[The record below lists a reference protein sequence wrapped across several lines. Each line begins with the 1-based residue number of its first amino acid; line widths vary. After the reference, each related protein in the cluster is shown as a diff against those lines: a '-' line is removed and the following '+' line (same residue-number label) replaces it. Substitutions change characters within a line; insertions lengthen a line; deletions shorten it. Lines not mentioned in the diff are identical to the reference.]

1 MEKNKISRIELA
13 REIRKL
19 FVKNRNIQEYSKIDD
34 NFLVDYYFNR
44 YDERNN
50 KSGMKIDENNF
61 NLKIFEEDFKNHL
74 LSEKKLLEEEGVDT
88 SEITKI
94 VSAFSHSYSENS
106 ILEELPFEKDLRIF
120 QNIKTLYL
128 LYTDQT
134 ESKFL
139 EYKESSKY
147 RNKIEIE
154 GILIENSIEML
165 YKEIVK
171 LIQDGKISKNNTVL
185 DTTLGFKEIGIVF
198 YRISVE
204 KQIKSINWRETMLP
218 NYKPVDNNKNEFIKG
233 KGQGPRMSLVTKLNL
248 MKEPLEES
256 NRIYRKIN
264 ENILKV
270 NCKAVSDLYEV
281 VGIDDLRFFYEEIG
295 KLFNFFKMLEYN
307 EDIENFYSDLNEA
320 LKKIF
325 KYKFLSE
332 NISRLREYVKYLA
345 RVIYRVESDCINMK
359 WLKFSNNIFG
369 ITENEI
375 KKEKDE
381 KIERNVE
388 DKELDDDEIKRIK
401 EKKAEWENIDFY
413 SDEDD
418 EGKDALEL
426 EKSIDMVDYFFYFLL
441 KQAIFE
447 KISNYHLKNILE
459 EYYKKEEIIQEIIE
473 IKDSLEIS
481 EDEKIKLI
489 KNILFEELTEEYELE
504 EFEIPDL
511 ADKNV
516 GLLKYKGGILDI
528 PFENE
533 GKLEMLKIN
542 FKEES
547 FIRRKDKRN
556 EFYIS
561 KIEDKIKL
569 NKKIEI
575 EMRLEEILDKN
586 NRGEIILPFKI
597 SEKSDIV
604 EIQNEKIVMK
614 SDRKT
619 KLKNIFFNNSDSIIN
634 APIVELFKNIEKNK
648 FEISKEDLEI
658 KFGIK
663 DQKVTKVKDII
674 FGINQII
681 RRKIEEKFPET
692 EEIED
697 FIIYENGLKINL
709 KYR

>member
-74 LSEKKLLEEEGVDT
+74 SNEKKLLEEEGVDT

-120 QNIKTLYL
+120 PNIKTLYL

-139 EYKESSKY
+139 EYKEASKY
-147 RNKIEIE
+147 RDKIKIE

-218 NYKPVDNNKNEFIKG
+218 NYKPVDDNKNEFVKG

-307 EDIENFYSDLNEA
+307 EDIENFYSDLNEV

-345 RVIYRVESDCINMK
+345 RVIYRVESDYIDIK

-375 KKEKDE
+375 KREKDE
-381 KIERNVE
+381 KIEIGAVG
-388 DKELDDDEIKRIK
+388 KKLDDDEIKKIRESDK
-401 EKKAEWENIDFY
+401 SLKNIDFN
-413 SDEDD
+413 SNKNDEDEND
-418 EGKDALEL
+418 QGL
-426 EKSIDMVDYFFYFLL
+426 EKNIDMVDYFLYLLL

-447 KISNYHLKNILE
+447 KISNYHLKSILE
-459 EYYKKEEIIQEIIE
+459 EYYEEEMIQEIIGVR
-473 IKDSLEIS
+473 DSVDIS

-489 KNILFEELTEEYELE
+489 KNVLFEEFTEEYELE
-504 EFEIPDL
+504 ELEIPDL

-528 PFENE
+528 PFEDE
-533 GKLEMLKIN
+533 GKLEILKIN
-542 FKEES
+542 FKEEY
-547 FIRRKDKRN
+547 FIRKRDKRQ
-556 EFYIS
+556 EFDIS
-561 KIEDKIKL
+561 KVENRIKL

-575 EMRLEEILDKN
+575 KMKLEEILDKN
-586 NRGEIILPFKI
+586 NKDEINFPFKI

-604 EIQNEKIVMK
+604 EIQNGKIVTK

-619 KLKNIFFNNSDSIIN
+619 KVKNIFFNNSDSIIN
-634 APIVELFKNIEKNK
+634 VPIVELFKNIEKNK
-648 FEISKEDLEI
+648 FEISKKDLEY

-663 DQKVTKVKDII
+663 DQKVTKLKDII

-681 RRKIEEKFPET
+681 RRKIEEKYPKKDDV
-692 EEIED
+692 ED

>member
-74 LSEKKLLEEEGVDT
+74 SNEKKLLEEEGVDT

-120 QNIKTLYL
+120 PNIKTLYL

-139 EYKESSKY
+139 EYKEASKY
-147 RNKIEIE
+147 RDKIKIE

-218 NYKPVDNNKNEFIKG
+218 NYKSVDDNKNKFIKG

-295 KLFNFFKMLEYN
+295 KLFNFFKMLEYS

-345 RVIYRVESDCINMK
+345 RVIYRVESDCIDIK

-375 KKEKDE
+375 KREKDE
-381 KIERNVE
+381 KIEIGVVG
-388 DKELDDDEIKRIK
+388 KKLDDDEIKKIRESDK
-401 EKKAEWENIDFY
+401 SLKNIDFN
-413 SDEDD
+413 SNKNDEDEND
-418 EGKDALEL
+418 QGL
-426 EKSIDMVDYFFYFLL
+426 EKNIDMVDYFLYLLL

-459 EYYKKEEIIQEIIE
+459 EYYEEEMIQEIIE
-473 IKDSLEIS
+473 IKDLVDIS

-489 KNILFEELTEEYELE
+489 KNVLFEEFTEEYELE
-504 EFEIPDL
+504 ELEIPDL

-528 PFENE
+528 PFEDE
-533 GKLEMLKIN
+533 GKLEILKIN
-542 FKEES
+542 FKEEY
-547 FIRRKDKRN
+547 FIRKRDKRQ
-556 EFYIS
+556 EFDIS
-561 KIEDKIKL
+561 KVENRIKL

-575 EMRLEEILDKN
+575 KMKLEEILDKN
-586 NRGEIILPFKI
+586 NKDEINFPFKI

-604 EIQNEKIVMK
+604 EIQNGKIVTK

-619 KLKNIFFNNSDSIIN
+619 KVKNIFFNNSDSIIN
-634 APIVELFKNIEKNK
+634 VPIVELFKNIEKNK
-648 FEISKEDLEI
+648 FEISKKDLEY

-663 DQKVTKVKDII
+663 DQKVTKLKDII

-681 RRKIEEKFPET
+681 RRKIEEKYPKKDDV
-692 EEIED
+692 ED

>member
-74 LSEKKLLEEEGVDT
+74 SNEKKLLEEEGVDT

-120 QNIKTLYL
+120 PNIKTLYL

-139 EYKESSKY
+139 EYKEASKY
-147 RNKIEIE
+147 RDKIKIE

-218 NYKPVDNNKNEFIKG
+218 NYKPVDDNKNEFIKG

-281 VGIDDLRFFYEEIG
+281 VGIDDLRFFYKEIG

-332 NISRLREYVKYLA
+332 NISRLREYVKYLL
-345 RVIYRVESDCINMK
+345 RIIYRVESDCIDIK

-375 KKEKDE
+375 KREKDE
-381 KIERNVE
+381 KIEIGVVG
-388 DKELDDDEIKRIK
+388 KKLDDDEIKKIRESDESLK
-401 EKKAEWENIDFY
+401 NIDFN
-413 SDEDD
+413 SDRDDEDEND
-418 EGKDALEL
+418 QGL
-426 EKSIDMVDYFFYFLL
+426 EKNIDMVDYFLYLLL

-447 KISNYHLKNILE
+447 KISNYHLKSILE
-459 EYYKKEEIIQEIIE
+459 EYYEEEKIQEIIE
-473 IKDSLEIS
+473 IKDSVDIS

-489 KNILFEELTEEYELE
+489 KNVLFEEFTEEYELE
-504 EFEIPDL
+504 ELEIPDL

-528 PFENE
+528 PFEDE
-533 GKLEMLKIN
+533 GKLEILKIN
-542 FKEES
+542 FKEEY
-547 FIRRKDKRN
+547 FIRKRDKRQ
-556 EFYIS
+556 EFDIS
-561 KIEDKIKL
+561 KVENRIKL

-575 EMRLEEILDKN
+575 KMKLEEILDKN
-586 NRGEIILPFKI
+586 NKDEINFPFKI

-604 EIQNEKIVMK
+604 EIQNGKIVTK

-619 KLKNIFFNNSDSIIN
+619 KVKNIFFNNSDSIIN
-634 APIVELFKNIEKNK
+634 VPIVELFKNIEKNK
-648 FEISKEDLEI
+648 FEISKKDLEY

-663 DQKVTKVKDII
+663 DQKVTKLKDII

-681 RRKIEEKFPET
+681 RRKIEEKYPKKDDV
-692 EEIED
+692 ED

>member
-74 LSEKKLLEEEGVDT
+74 SNEKKLLEENGVDT

-120 QNIKTLYL
+120 PNIKTLYL

-139 EYKESSKY
+139 EYKKSSKY
-147 RNKIEIE
+147 RDKIEIE

-165 YKEIVK
+165 YKKIVK

-218 NYKPVDNNKNEFIKG
+218 NYKPVDDNKNEFIKG

-295 KLFNFFKMLEYN
+295 KLFNFFKMLEYS

-345 RVIYRVESDCINMK
+345 RIIYRVESDYIDIK

-375 KKEKDE
+375 RREKDE
-381 KIERNVE
+381 KIEIGAVG
-388 DKELDDDEIKRIK
+388 KKLDDDEIKKIRESDESLK
-401 EKKAEWENIDFY
+401 NIDFN
-413 SDEDD
+413 SDRDDEDEND
-418 EGKDALEL
+418 QGL
-426 EKSIDMVDYFFYFLL
+426 EKNIDMVDYFLYFLL

-447 KISNYHLKNILE
+447 KISNYHLKNTLE
-459 EYYKKEEIIQEIIE
+459 EYYEEEMIQEIIE
-473 IKDSLEIS
+473 IKDSVDIS

-489 KNILFEELTEEYELE
+489 KNVLFEEFTEEYELE

-528 PFENE
+528 PFEDE
-533 GKLEMLKIN
+533 GKLEILKIN
-542 FKEES
+542 FKEEY
-547 FIRRKDKRN
+547 FIRKRDKRQ
-556 EFYIS
+556 EFDIS
-561 KIEDKIKL
+561 KVENRIKL

-575 EMRLEEILDKN
+575 KMKLEEILDKN
-586 NRGEIILPFKI
+586 NKDEINFPFKI

-604 EIQNEKIVMK
+604 EIQNGKIVTK

-619 KLKNIFFNNSDSIIN
+619 KVKNIFFNNSDSIIN
-634 APIVELFKNIEKNK
+634 VPIVELFKNIEKNK
-648 FEISKEDLEI
+648 FEISKKDLEY

-663 DQKVTKVKDII
+663 DQKVTKLKDII
-674 FGINQII
+674 SGINQII
-681 RRKIEEKFPET
+681 RRKIEKKYPKKDD
-692 EEIED
+692 IED

>member
-74 LSEKKLLEEEGVDT
+74 SNEKRLLEEDGVDT

-120 QNIKTLYL
+120 PNMKTLYL

-139 EYKESSKY
+139 EYKEASKY
-147 RNKIEIE
+147 KDKIKIE

-218 NYKPVDNNKNEFIKG
+218 NYKPVDDNKNEFIKG

-295 KLFNFFKMLEYN
+295 KLFNFFKMLEYS

-345 RVIYRVESDCINMK
+345 RVIYRVESDCIDIK

-375 KKEKDE
+375 RREKDE
-381 KIERNVE
+381 KIEIGAVG
-388 DKELDDDEIKRIK
+388 KKLDDDEIKKIRESDK
-401 EKKAEWENIDFY
+401 SLKNIDFN
-413 SDEDD
+413 SNKNDEDEND
-418 EGKDALEL
+418 QGL
-426 EKSIDMVDYFFYFLL
+426 EKNIDMVDYFLYLLL

-459 EYYKKEEIIQEIIE
+459 EYYEEEMIQEIIE
-473 IKDSLEIS
+473 IKDSIDIS

-489 KNILFEELTEEYELE
+489 KNVLFEEFTEEYELE
-504 EFEIPDL
+504 ELEIPDL

-528 PFENE
+528 PFEDE
-533 GKLEMLKIN
+533 GKLEILKIN
-542 FKEES
+542 FKEEY
-547 FIRRKDKRN
+547 FIRKRDKRQ
-556 EFYIS
+556 EFDIS
-561 KIEDKIKL
+561 KVENRIKL

-575 EMRLEEILDKN
+575 KMKLEEILDKN
-586 NRGEIILPFKI
+586 NKDEIKFPFKI

-604 EIQNEKIVMK
+604 EIQNGNIVTK

-619 KLKNIFFNNSDSIIN
+619 KVKNIFFNNSDSIIN
-634 APIVELFKNIEKNK
+634 VPMVELFKNIEKNK
-648 FEISKEDLEI
+648 FEISKKDLEY

-663 DQKVTKVKDII
+663 DQKVTKLKDVI

-681 RRKIEEKFPET
+681 RRKIEEKYPKKDD
-692 EEIED
+692 IED

>member
-74 LSEKKLLEEEGVDT
+74 SNEKKLLEEDGVDT

-381 KIERNVE
+381 KIEIGAVG
-388 DKELDDDEIKRIK
+388 KKLDDDEIKKIRESDK
-401 EKKAEWENIDFY
+401 SLKNIDFN
-413 SDEDD
+413 SNKNDEDEND
-418 EGKDALEL
+418 QGL
-426 EKSIDMVDYFFYFLL
+426 EKNLDMVDYFLYLLL

-459 EYYKKEEIIQEIIE
+459 EYYEEEKIQEIIE
-473 IKDSLEIS
+473 IKDSVDIS

-489 KNILFEELTEEYELE
+489 KNVLFEEFTEEYELE
-504 EFEIPDL
+504 ELEIPDL

-528 PFENE
+528 PFEDE
-533 GKLEMLKIN
+533 GKLEILKIN
-542 FKEES
+542 FKEEY
-547 FIRRKDKRN
+547 FIRKRDKRQ
-556 EFYIS
+556 EFDIS
-561 KIEDKIKL
+561 KVENRIKL

-575 EMRLEEILDKN
+575 KMKLEEILDKN
-586 NRGEIILPFKI
+586 NKDEIKFPFKI

-604 EIQNEKIVMK
+604 EIQNGNIVTK

-619 KLKNIFFNNSDSIIN
+619 KVKNIFFNNSDSIIN
-634 APIVELFKNIEKNK
+634 VPIVELFKNIEKNK
-648 FEISKEDLEI
+648 FEISKKDLEY

-663 DQKVTKVKDII
+663 DQKVTKLKDII

-681 RRKIEEKFPET
+681 RRKIEEKYPKKDD
-692 EEIED
+692 IED

>member
-120 QNIKTLYL
+120 PNIKTLYL

-147 RNKIEIE
+147 RDKIEIE

-218 NYKPVDNNKNEFIKG
+218 NYKPVDDNKNEFVKG

-345 RVIYRVESDCINMK
+345 RVIYRVESDCIDIK

-375 KKEKDE
+375 KREKDE
-381 KIERNVE
+381 KIEIGVVG
-388 DKELDDDEIKRIK
+388 KKLDDDEIKKIRESDK
-401 EKKAEWENIDFY
+401 SLKNIDFN
-413 SDEDD
+413 SNKNDEDEND
-418 EGKDALEL
+418 QGL
-426 EKSIDMVDYFFYFLL
+426 EKNIDMVDYFLYLLL

-447 KISNYHLKNILE
+447 KISNYHLKSILE
-459 EYYKKEEIIQEIIE
+459 EYYKEEMIQEIIE
-473 IKDSLEIS
+473 IKDLVDIS
-481 EDEKIKLI
+481 EDEKIKLV
-489 KNILFEELTEEYELE
+489 KNVLFEEFTEEYELE
-504 EFEIPDL
+504 ELEIPDL

-528 PFENE
+528 PFEDE
-533 GKLEMLKIN
+533 GKLEILKIN
-542 FKEES
+542 FKEEY
-547 FIRRKDKRN
+547 FIRKRDKRQ
-556 EFYIS
+556 EFDIS
-561 KIEDKIKL
+561 KVENRIKL

-575 EMRLEEILDKN
+575 KMKLEEILDKN
-586 NRGEIILPFKI
+586 NKDEIKFPFKI

-604 EIQNEKIVMK
+604 EIQNGNIVTK

-619 KLKNIFFNNSDSIIN
+619 KVKNIFFNNSDSIIN
-634 APIVELFKNIEKNK
+634 VPMVELFKNIEKNK
-648 FEISKEDLEI
+648 FEISKKDLEY

-663 DQKVTKVKDII
+663 DQKVTKLKDVI

-681 RRKIEEKFPET
+681 RRKIEEKYPKKDD
-692 EEIED
+692 IED

>member
-74 LSEKKLLEEEGVDT
+74 SNEKKLLEEEGVDT

-120 QNIKTLYL
+120 PNIKTLYL

-139 EYKESSKY
+139 EYKEASKY
-147 RNKIEIE
+147 RDKIKIE

-345 RVIYRVESDCINMK
+345 RVIYRVESDCIDIK

-375 KKEKDE
+375 KREKDE
-381 KIERNVE
+381 KIEIGVVG
-388 DKELDDDEIKRIK
+388 KKLDDDEIKKIRESDESLK
-401 EKKAEWENIDFY
+401 NIDFN
-413 SDEDD
+413 SDRDDEDEND
-418 EGKDALEL
+418 QGL
-426 EKSIDMVDYFFYFLL
+426 EKNIDMVDYFLYLLL

-447 KISNYHLKNILE
+447 KISNYHLKSILE
-459 EYYKKEEIIQEIIE
+459 EYYEEEMIQEIIGVR
-473 IKDSLEIS
+473 DSVDIS

-489 KNILFEELTEEYELE
+489 KNVLFEEFTEEYELE
-504 EFEIPDL
+504 ELEIPDL

-528 PFENE
+528 PFEDE
-533 GKLEMLKIN
+533 GKLEILKIN
-542 FKEES
+542 FKEEY
-547 FIRRKDKRN
+547 FIRKRDKRQ
-556 EFYIS
+556 EFDIS
-561 KIEDKIKL
+561 KVENRIKL

-575 EMRLEEILDKN
+575 KMKLEEILDKN
-586 NRGEIILPFKI
+586 NKDEINFPFKI

-604 EIQNEKIVMK
+604 EIQNGKIVTK

-619 KLKNIFFNNSDSIIN
+619 KVKNIFFNNSDSIIN
-634 APIVELFKNIEKNK
+634 VPIVELFKNIEKNK
-648 FEISKEDLEI
+648 FEISKKDLEY

-663 DQKVTKVKDII
+663 DQKVTKLKDII

-681 RRKIEEKFPET
+681 RRKIEEKYPKKDDV
-692 EEIED
+692 ED

>member
-74 LSEKKLLEEEGVDT
+74 SNEKKLLEEEGVDT

-120 QNIKTLYL
+120 PNIKTLYL

-147 RNKIEIE
+147 RDKIEIE

-218 NYKPVDNNKNEFIKG
+218 NYKPVDDNKNEFIKG

-295 KLFNFFKMLEYN
+295 KLFNFFKMLEYS
-307 EDIENFYSDLNEA
+307 EDIENFYSDLNET

-345 RVIYRVESDCINMK
+345 RVIYRVESDYIDIK

-375 KKEKDE
+375 KREKDE
-381 KIERNVE
+381 KIEIGAVG
-388 DKELDDDEIKRIK
+388 KKLDDDEIKKIRESDK
-401 EKKAEWENIDFY
+401 SLKNIDFN
-413 SDEDD
+413 SNKNDEDEND
-418 EGKDALEL
+418 QGL
-426 EKSIDMVDYFFYFLL
+426 EKNIDMVDYFLYLLL

-459 EYYKKEEIIQEIIE
+459 EYYEEEMIQEIIE
-473 IKDSLEIS
+473 IKDLVDIS

-489 KNILFEELTEEYELE
+489 KNVLFEEFTEEYELE
-504 EFEIPDL
+504 ELEIPDL

-516 GLLKYKGGILDI
+516 GLLKYKGGTLDI
-528 PFENE
+528 PFEDE
-533 GKLEMLKIN
+533 GKLEILKIN
-542 FKEES
+542 FKEEY
-547 FIRRKDKRN
+547 FIRKRDKRQ
-556 EFYIS
+556 EFDIS
-561 KIEDKIKL
+561 KVENRIKL

-575 EMRLEEILDKN
+575 KMKLEEILDKN
-586 NRGEIILPFKI
+586 NKDEINFPFKI

-604 EIQNEKIVMK
+604 EIQNGKIVMK

-619 KLKNIFFNNSDSIIN
+619 KVKNIFFNNSDSIIN
-634 APIVELFKNIEKNK
+634 VPIVELFKNIEKNK
-648 FEISKEDLEI
+648 FEISKKDLEY

-663 DQKVTKVKDII
+663 DQKVTKLKDII

-681 RRKIEEKFPET
+681 RRKIEEKYPKKDDV
-692 EEIED
+692 ED

>member
-50 KSGMKIDENNF
+50 KLGMKIDENNF

-74 LSEKKLLEEEGVDT
+74 SNEKKLLEEEGVDT

-120 QNIKTLYL
+120 PNIKTLYL

-147 RNKIEIE
+147 RDKIEIE

-218 NYKPVDNNKNEFIKG
+218 NYKPVDDNKNEFIKG

-345 RVIYRVESDCINMK
+345 RVIYRVESDCIDIK

-375 KKEKDE
+375 KREKDE
-381 KIERNVE
+381 KIEIGVVG
-388 DKELDDDEIKRIK
+388 KKLDDDEIKKIRESDESLK
-401 EKKAEWENIDFY
+401 NIDFN
-413 SDEDD
+413 SDRDDEDEND
-418 EGKDALEL
+418 QGL
-426 EKSIDMVDYFFYFLL
+426 EKNIDMVDYFLYLLL

-447 KISNYHLKNILE
+447 KISNYHLKSILE
-459 EYYKKEEIIQEIIE
+459 EYYEEEMIQEIIGVR
-473 IKDSLEIS
+473 DSVDIS

-489 KNILFEELTEEYELE
+489 KNVLFEEFTEEYELE
-504 EFEIPDL
+504 ELEIPDL

-528 PFENE
+528 PFEDE
-533 GKLEMLKIN
+533 GKLEILKIN
-542 FKEES
+542 FKEEY
-547 FIRRKDKRN
+547 FIRKRDKRQ
-556 EFYIS
+556 EFDIS
-561 KIEDKIKL
+561 KVENRIKL

-575 EMRLEEILDKN
+575 KMKLEEILDKN
-586 NRGEIILPFKI
+586 NKDEINFPFKI

-604 EIQNEKIVMK
+604 EIQNGKIVTK

-619 KLKNIFFNNSDSIIN
+619 KVKNIFFNNSDSIIN
-634 APIVELFKNIEKNK
+634 VPIVELFKNIEKNK
-648 FEISKEDLEI
+648 FEISKKDLEY

-663 DQKVTKVKDII
+663 DQKVTKLKDII

-681 RRKIEEKFPET
+681 RRKIEEKYPKKDD
-692 EEIED
+692 IED

>member
-74 LSEKKLLEEEGVDT
+74 SNEKKLLEENGVDT

-120 QNIKTLYL
+120 PNIKTLYL

-147 RNKIEIE
+147 RDKIEIE

-218 NYKPVDNNKNEFIKG
+218 NYKPVDDNKNEFIKG

-295 KLFNFFKMLEYN
+295 KLFNFFKMLEYS

-345 RVIYRVESDCINMK
+345 RIIYRVESDYIDIK

-375 KKEKDE
+375 RREKDE
-381 KIERNVE
+381 KIEIGAVG
-388 DKELDDDEIKRIK
+388 KKLDDDEIKKIRESDK
-401 EKKAEWENIDFY
+401 SLKNIDFN
-413 SDEDD
+413 SNKNDEDEND
-418 EGKDALEL
+418 QGL
-426 EKSIDMVDYFFYFLL
+426 EKNIDMVDYFLYFLL

-447 KISNYHLKNILE
+447 KISNYHLKNTLE
-459 EYYKKEEIIQEIIE
+459 EYYEEEMIQEIIE
-473 IKDSLEIS
+473 IKDSVDIS

-489 KNILFEELTEEYELE
+489 KNVLFEEFTEEYELE

-528 PFENE
+528 PFEDE
-533 GKLEMLKIN
+533 GKLEILKIN
-542 FKEES
+542 FKEEY
-547 FIRRKDKRN
+547 FIRKRDKRQ
-556 EFYIS
+556 EFDIS
-561 KIEDKIKL
+561 KVENRIKL

-575 EMRLEEILDKN
+575 KMKLEEIFDKN
-586 NRGEIILPFKI
+586 NKDEVKFPFKI

-604 EIQNEKIVMK
+604 EIQNGKIVTK

-619 KLKNIFFNNSDSIIN
+619 KVKNIFFNNSDSIIN
-634 APIVELFKNIEKNK
+634 VPIVELFKNIEKNK
-648 FEISKEDLEI
+648 FEISKKDLEY

-663 DQKVTKVKDII
+663 DQKVTKLKDII
-674 FGINQII
+674 SGINQII
-681 RRKIEEKFPET
+681 RRKIEKKYPKKDD
-692 EEIED
+692 IED

>member
-13 REIRKL
+13 QEIRKL

-74 LSEKKLLEEEGVDT
+74 SNEKKLLEEDGVDT

-120 QNIKTLYL
+120 PNIKTLYL

-139 EYKESSKY
+139 EYKEASKY
-147 RNKIEIE
+147 RDKIKIE

-218 NYKPVDNNKNEFIKG
+218 NYKPVDDNKNEFIKG

-307 EDIENFYSDLNEA
+307 EDIENFYSDLNEV

-345 RVIYRVESDCINMK
+345 RVIYRVESDYIDIK

-375 KKEKDE
+375 KREKDE
-381 KIERNVE
+381 KIEIGVVG
-388 DKELDDDEIKRIK
+388 KKLDDDEIKKIRESDESLK
-401 EKKAEWENIDFY
+401 NIDFN
-413 SDEDD
+413 SDRDDEDEND
-418 EGKDALEL
+418 QGL
-426 EKSIDMVDYFFYFLL
+426 EKNIDMVDYFLYLLL

-447 KISNYHLKNILE
+447 KISNYHLKSILE
-459 EYYKKEEIIQEIIE
+459 EYYEEEMIQEIIGVR
-473 IKDSLEIS
+473 DSVDIS

-489 KNILFEELTEEYELE
+489 KNILFEEFTEEYELE
-504 EFEIPDL
+504 ELEIPDL

-528 PFENE
+528 PFEDE
-533 GKLEMLKIN
+533 GKLEILKIN
-542 FKEES
+542 FKEEY
-547 FIRRKDKRN
+547 FIRKRDKRQ
-556 EFYIS
+556 EFDIS
-561 KIEDKIKL
+561 KVENRIKL

-575 EMRLEEILDKN
+575 KMKLEEILDKN
-586 NRGEIILPFKI
+586 NKDEINFPFKI

-604 EIQNEKIVMK
+604 EIQNGKIVTK

-619 KLKNIFFNNSDSIIN
+619 KVKNIFFNNSDSIIN
-634 APIVELFKNIEKNK
+634 VPIVELFKNIEKNK
-648 FEISKEDLEI
+648 FEISKKDLEY

-663 DQKVTKVKDII
+663 DQKVTKLKDII

-681 RRKIEEKFPET
+681 RRKIEEKYPKKDDV
-692 EEIED
+692 ED

>member
-74 LSEKKLLEEEGVDT
+74 SNEKKLLEEDGVDT

-120 QNIKTLYL
+120 PNIKTLYL

-147 RNKIEIE
+147 RDKIEIE

-218 NYKPVDNNKNEFIKG
+218 NYKPVDDNKNEFIKE

-295 KLFNFFKMLEYN
+295 KLFNFFKMLEYS

-332 NISRLREYVKYLA
+332 NISRLREYIKYLL
-345 RVIYRVESDCINMK
+345 RIVYRVKNDNIN
-359 WLKFSNNIFG
+359 WIKFSKNIFG

-375 KKEKDE
+375 INDEEEKA
-381 KIERNVE
+381 KRVIERKRKETSDLDLNYE
-388 DKELDDDEIKRIK
+388 DYEIEDEEI
-401 EKKAEWENIDFY
+401 
-413 SDEDD
+413 
-418 EGKDALEL
+418 
-426 EKSIDMVDYFFYFLL
+426 SIDGLDYFFYLLL
-441 KQAIFE
+441 KQAVFE
-447 KISNYHLKNILE
+447 KVSSYYLENVKNILKDYYE
-459 EYYKKEEIIQEIIE
+459 EEQVQKIISIINS
-473 IKDSLEIS
+473 KDKSVNV
-481 EDEKIKLI
+481 KNKLI
-489 KNILFEELTEEYELE
+489 KNILFDEFSVEYELK

-511 ADKNV
+511 ADMNI
-516 GLLKYKGGILDI
+516 GLIRYKGGILDI

-533 GKLEMLKIN
+533 GKEDLVKIN
-542 FKEES
+542 FKEEY
-547 FIRRKDKRN
+547 FIRKRAKQEEFDISN
-556 EFYIS
+556 E
-561 KIEDKIKL
+561 KNRIKL
-569 NKKIEI
+569 NKKIKVDFTLETICDKYDNNEI
-575 EMRLEEILDKN
+575 K
-586 NRGEIILPFKI
+586 LPFRI
-597 SEKSDIV
+597 SEKSDII
-604 EIQNEKIVMK
+604 EIQNKIKKVVTRT
-614 SDRKT
+614 DRKT
-619 KLKNIFFNNSDSIIN
+619 QTEKIFFNNSYGKVN
-634 APIVELFKNIEKNK
+634 TPIVELFNNIEKNK
-648 FEISKEDLEI
+648 FEISKKDMQEKFNIKNQSITKLKEI
-658 KFGIK
+658 I
-663 DQKVTKVKDII
+663 T
-674 FGINQII
+674 GINQVI
-681 RRKIEEKFPET
+681 RKKIEEKFPEVG
-692 EEIED
+692 EVED

>member
-34 NFLVDYYFNR
+34 NFLVEYYFNR

-74 LSEKKLLEEEGVDT
+74 SNEKKLLEEDGVDT

-120 QNIKTLYL
+120 PNIKTLYL

-147 RNKIEIE
+147 RDKIEIE

-218 NYKPVDNNKNEFIKG
+218 NYKSVDDNKNKFIKG

-295 KLFNFFKMLEYN
+295 KLFNFFKMLEYS

-345 RVIYRVESDCINMK
+345 RVIYRVESDCIDIK

-375 KKEKDE
+375 RTEKDE
-381 KIERNVE
+381 KIEIGAVG
-388 DKELDDDEIKRIK
+388 KKLDDDEIKKIRESDK
-401 EKKAEWENIDFY
+401 SLKNIDFN
-413 SDEDD
+413 SNKNDEDEND
-418 EGKDALEL
+418 QGL
-426 EKSIDMVDYFFYFLL
+426 EKNIDMVDYFLYLLL

-459 EYYKKEEIIQEIIE
+459 EYYEEEMIQEIIE
-473 IKDSLEIS
+473 IKDLVDIS

-489 KNILFEELTEEYELE
+489 KNVLFEEFTEEYELE
-504 EFEIPDL
+504 ELEIPDL

-528 PFENE
+528 PFEDE
-533 GKLEMLKIN
+533 GKLEILKIN
-542 FKEES
+542 FKEEY
-547 FIRRKDKRN
+547 FIRKRDKRQ
-556 EFYIS
+556 EFDIS
-561 KIEDKIKL
+561 KVENRIKL

-575 EMRLEEILDKN
+575 KMKLEEILDKN
-586 NRGEIILPFKI
+586 NKDEIKFPFKI

-604 EIQNEKIVMK
+604 EIQNGNIVTK

-619 KLKNIFFNNSDSIIN
+619 KVKNIFFNNSDSIIN
-634 APIVELFKNIEKNK
+634 VPMVELFKNIEKNK
-648 FEISKEDLEI
+648 FEISKKDLEY

-663 DQKVTKVKDII
+663 DQKVTKLKDVI

-681 RRKIEEKFPET
+681 RRKIEEKFPEI
-692 EEIED
+692 EDIED

>member
-74 LSEKKLLEEEGVDT
+74 SNEKKLLEEDGVDT

-120 QNIKTLYL
+120 PNIKTLYL

-134 ESKFL
+134 EGKFL
-139 EYKESSKY
+139 EYKEASKY
-147 RNKIEIE
+147 RDKIKIE

-295 KLFNFFKMLEYN
+295 KLFNFFKMLEYS

-345 RVIYRVESDCINMK
+345 RVIYRVESDCIDIK

-375 KKEKDE
+375 RREKDE
-381 KIERNVE
+381 KIEIGAVGKR
-388 DKELDDDEIKRIK
+388 LDDDEIKKIRESDK
-401 EKKAEWENIDFY
+401 SLKNIDFN
-413 SDEDD
+413 SNKNDEDEND
-418 EGKDALEL
+418 QGL
-426 EKSIDMVDYFFYFLL
+426 EKNIDMVDYFLYLLL

-459 EYYKKEEIIQEIIE
+459 EYYEEEMIQEIIE
-473 IKDSLEIS
+473 IKDLVDIS

-489 KNILFEELTEEYELE
+489 KNVLFEEFTEEYELE

-528 PFENE
+528 PFEDE
-533 GKLEMLKIN
+533 GKLEILKIN
-542 FKEES
+542 FKEEY
-547 FIRRKDKRN
+547 FIRKRDKRQ
-556 EFYIS
+556 EFDIS
-561 KIEDKIKL
+561 KVENRIKL

-575 EMRLEEILDKN
+575 KMKLEEILDKN
-586 NRGEIILPFKI
+586 NKDEIKFPFKI

-604 EIQNEKIVMK
+604 EIQNGNIVTK

-619 KLKNIFFNNSDSIIN
+619 KVKNIFFNNSDSIIN
-634 APIVELFKNIEKNK
+634 VPMVELFKNIEKNK
-648 FEISKEDLEI
+648 FEISKKDLEY

-663 DQKVTKVKDII
+663 DQKVTKLKDVI

-681 RRKIEEKFPET
+681 RRKIEEKYPKKDD
-692 EEIED
+692 IED

>member
-50 KSGMKIDENNF
+50 KLGMKIDENNF

-74 LSEKKLLEEEGVDT
+74 SNEKKLLEEEGVDT

-120 QNIKTLYL
+120 PNIKTLYL

-147 RNKIEIE
+147 RDKIEIE

-218 NYKPVDNNKNEFIKG
+218 NYKPVDDNKNEFIKG

-345 RVIYRVESDCINMK
+345 RVIYRVESDYIDIK

-375 KKEKDE
+375 KREKDE
-381 KIERNVE
+381 KIEIGAVG
-388 DKELDDDEIKRIK
+388 KKLDDDEIKKIRESDK
-401 EKKAEWENIDFY
+401 SLKNIDFN
-413 SDEDD
+413 SNKNDEDEND
-418 EGKDALEL
+418 QGL
-426 EKSIDMVDYFFYFLL
+426 EKNIDMVDYFLYLLL

-447 KISNYHLKNILE
+447 KISNYHLKSILE
-459 EYYKKEEIIQEIIE
+459 EYYEEEMIQEIIGVR
-473 IKDSLEIS
+473 DSVDIS

-489 KNILFEELTEEYELE
+489 KNILFEEFTEEYELE
-504 EFEIPDL
+504 ELEIPDL

-528 PFENE
+528 PFEDE
-533 GKLEMLKIN
+533 GKLEILKIN
-542 FKEES
+542 FKEEY
-547 FIRRKDKRN
+547 FIRKRDKRQ
-556 EFYIS
+556 EFDIS
-561 KIEDKIKL
+561 KVENRIKL

-575 EMRLEEILDKN
+575 KMKLEEILDKN
-586 NRGEIILPFKI
+586 NKDEIKFPFKI

-604 EIQNEKIVMK
+604 EIQNGKIVTK

-619 KLKNIFFNNSDSIIN
+619 KVKNIFFNNSDSIIN
-634 APIVELFKNIEKNK
+634 VPIVELFKNIEKNK
-648 FEISKEDLEI
+648 FEISKKDLEY

-681 RRKIEEKFPET
+681 RRKIEEKYPKKDDV
-692 EEIED
+692 ED

>member
-74 LSEKKLLEEEGVDT
+74 SNEKKLLEENGVDT

-120 QNIKTLYL
+120 PNIKTLYL

-139 EYKESSKY
+139 EYKKSSKY
-147 RNKIEIE
+147 RDKIEIE

-165 YKEIVK
+165 YKKIVK

-218 NYKPVDNNKNEFIKG
+218 NYKPVDDNKNEFIKG

-295 KLFNFFKMLEYN
+295 KLFNFFKMLEYS

-345 RVIYRVESDCINMK
+345 RIIYRVESDYIDIK

-375 KKEKDE
+375 RREKDE
-381 KIERNVE
+381 KIEIGVVG
-388 DKELDDDEIKRIK
+388 KKLDDDEIKKIRESDESLK
-401 EKKAEWENIDFY
+401 NIDFN
-413 SDEDD
+413 SDRDDEDEND
-418 EGKDALEL
+418 QGL
-426 EKSIDMVDYFFYFLL
+426 EKNIDMVDYFLYFLL

-447 KISNYHLKNILE
+447 KISNYHLKNTLE
-459 EYYKKEEIIQEIIE
+459 EYYEEEMIQEIIE
-473 IKDSLEIS
+473 IKDSVDIS

-489 KNILFEELTEEYELE
+489 KNVLFEEFTEEYELE

-528 PFENE
+528 PFEDE
-533 GKLEMLKIN
+533 GKLEILKIN
-542 FKEES
+542 FKEEY
-547 FIRRKDKRN
+547 FIRKRDKRQ
-556 EFYIS
+556 EFDIS
-561 KIEDKIKL
+561 KVENRIKL

-575 EMRLEEILDKN
+575 KMKLEEIFDKN
-586 NRGEIILPFKI
+586 NKDEVKFPFKI

-604 EIQNEKIVMK
+604 EIQNGKIVTK

-619 KLKNIFFNNSDSIIN
+619 KVKNIFFNNSDSIIN
-634 APIVELFKNIEKNK
+634 VPIVELFKNIEKNK
-648 FEISKEDLEI
+648 FEISKKDLEY

-663 DQKVTKVKDII
+663 DQKVTKLKDII
-674 FGINQII
+674 SGINQII
-681 RRKIEEKFPET
+681 RRKIEKKYPKKDD
-692 EEIED
+692 IED

>member
-74 LSEKKLLEEEGVDT
+74 SNEKKLLEEDGVDT

-120 QNIKTLYL
+120 PNIKTLYL

-147 RNKIEIE
+147 RDKIEIE

-218 NYKPVDNNKNEFIKG
+218 NYKPVDDNKNEFIKG

-345 RVIYRVESDCINMK
+345 RVIYRVESDCIDIK

-375 KKEKDE
+375 KREKDE
-381 KIERNVE
+381 KIEIGAVG
-388 DKELDDDEIKRIK
+388 KKLDDDEIKKIRESDK
-401 EKKAEWENIDFY
+401 SLKNIDFN
-413 SDEDD
+413 SNKNDEDEND
-418 EGKDALEL
+418 QGL
-426 EKSIDMVDYFFYFLL
+426 EKNIDMVDYFLYLLL

-459 EYYKKEEIIQEIIE
+459 EYYEEEMIQEIIE
-473 IKDSLEIS
+473 IKDLVDIS

-489 KNILFEELTEEYELE
+489 KNVLFEEFTEEYELE
-504 EFEIPDL
+504 ELEIPDL

-528 PFENE
+528 PFEDE
-533 GKLEMLKIN
+533 GKLEILKIN
-542 FKEES
+542 FKEEY
-547 FIRRKDKRN
+547 FIRKRDKRQ
-556 EFYIS
+556 EFDIS
-561 KIEDKIKL
+561 KVKNKIKL

-575 EMRLEEILDKN
+575 KMKLEEILDKN
-586 NRGEIILPFKI
+586 NKDEINFPFKI

-604 EIQNEKIVMK
+604 EIQNGKIVTK

-619 KLKNIFFNNSDSIIN
+619 KVKNIFFNNSDSIIN
-634 APIVELFKNIEKNK
+634 VPIVELFKNIEKNK
-648 FEISKEDLEI
+648 FEISKKDLEY

-663 DQKVTKVKDII
+663 DQKVTKLKDII

-681 RRKIEEKFPET
+681 KRKIEEKYT
-692 EEIED
+692 KKDNIED

>member
-74 LSEKKLLEEEGVDT
+74 SNEKKLLEEDGVDT

-120 QNIKTLYL
+120 PNIKTLYL

-147 RNKIEIE
+147 RDKIEIE

-218 NYKPVDNNKNEFIKG
+218 NYKPVDDNKNEFIKG

-345 RVIYRVESDCINMK
+345 RVIYRVESDYIDIK

-375 KKEKDE
+375 KREKDE
-381 KIERNVE
+381 KIEIGAVG
-388 DKELDDDEIKRIK
+388 KKLDDDEIKKIRESDK
-401 EKKAEWENIDFY
+401 SLKNIDFN
-413 SDEDD
+413 SNKNDEDEND
-418 EGKDALEL
+418 QGL
-426 EKSIDMVDYFFYFLL
+426 EKNIDMVDYFLYLLL

-447 KISNYHLKNILE
+447 KISNYHLKSILE
-459 EYYKKEEIIQEIIE
+459 EYYEEEMIQEIIGVR
-473 IKDSLEIS
+473 DSVDIS

-489 KNILFEELTEEYELE
+489 KNILFEEFTEEYELE
-504 EFEIPDL
+504 ELEIPDL

-528 PFENE
+528 PFEDE
-533 GKLEMLKIN
+533 GKLEILKIN
-542 FKEES
+542 FKEEY
-547 FIRRKDKRN
+547 FIRKRDKRQ
-556 EFYIS
+556 EFDIS
-561 KIEDKIKL
+561 KVENRIKL

-575 EMRLEEILDKN
+575 KMKLEEILDKN
-586 NRGEIILPFKI
+586 NKDEMKFPFKI

-604 EIQNEKIVMK
+604 EIQNGKIVTK

-619 KLKNIFFNNSDSIIN
+619 KVKNIFFNNSDSIIN
-634 APIVELFKNIEKNK
+634 VPIVELFKNIEKNK
-648 FEISKEDLEI
+648 FEISKKDLEY

-663 DQKVTKVKDII
+663 DQKVTKLKDII

-681 RRKIEEKFPET
+681 RRKIEEKYPKKDDV
-692 EEIED
+692 ED

>member
-50 KSGMKIDENNF
+50 KSEMKIDENNF

-74 LSEKKLLEEEGVDT
+74 SNEKKLLEEDGVDT

-120 QNIKTLYL
+120 PNIKTLYL

-147 RNKIEIE
+147 RDKIEIE

-218 NYKPVDNNKNEFIKG
+218 NYKPVDDNKNEFIKG

-281 VGIDDLRFFYEEIG
+281 VGIDDLKFFYEEIG
-295 KLFNFFKMLEYN
+295 KLFNFFKMLEYS

-381 KIERNVE
+381 KIEIGAVG
-388 DKELDDDEIKRIK
+388 KKLDDDEIKKIRESDK
-401 EKKAEWENIDFY
+401 SLKNIDFN
-413 SDEDD
+413 SNKNDEDEND
-418 EGKDALEL
+418 QGL
-426 EKSIDMVDYFFYFLL
+426 EKNLDMVDYFLYLLL

-459 EYYKKEEIIQEIIE
+459 EYYEEEKIQEIIE
-473 IKDSLEIS
+473 IKDSVDIS

-489 KNILFEELTEEYELE
+489 KNVLFEEFTEEYELE
-504 EFEIPDL
+504 ELEIPDL

-528 PFENE
+528 PFEDE
-533 GKLEMLKIN
+533 GKLEILKIN
-542 FKEES
+542 FKEEY
-547 FIRRKDKRN
+547 FIRKRDKRQ
-556 EFYIS
+556 EFDIS
-561 KIEDKIKL
+561 KVENRIKL

-575 EMRLEEILDKN
+575 KMKLEEILDKN
-586 NRGEIILPFKI
+586 NKDEIKFPFKI

-604 EIQNEKIVMK
+604 EIQNGNIVTK

-619 KLKNIFFNNSDSIIN
+619 KVKNIFFNNSDSIIN
-634 APIVELFKNIEKNK
+634 VPIVELFKNIEKNK
-648 FEISKEDLEI
+648 FEISKKDLEY

-663 DQKVTKVKDII
+663 DQKVTKLKDII

-681 RRKIEEKFPET
+681 RRKIEEKYPKKDD
-692 EEIED
+692 IED

>member
-34 NFLVDYYFNR
+34 NYLVDYYFNR

-74 LSEKKLLEEEGVDT
+74 SNEKKLLEEDGVDA

-120 QNIKTLYL
+120 PNIKTLYL

-139 EYKESSKY
+139 EYKEASKY
-147 RNKIEIE
+147 RDKIKIE

-218 NYKPVDNNKNEFIKG
+218 NYKPVDDNKNEFVKG

-295 KLFNFFKMLEYN
+295 KLFNFFKMLEYS

-332 NISRLREYVKYLA
+332 NISRLREYVKYLL
-345 RVIYRVESDCINMK
+345 RVIYRVKSDCIDIK

-375 KKEKDE
+375 KREKDE
-381 KIERNVE
+381 KIEIGVVG
-388 DKELDDDEIKRIK
+388 KKLDDDEIKKIRESDESLK
-401 EKKAEWENIDFY
+401 NIDFN
-413 SDEDD
+413 SDRDDEDEND
-418 EGKDALEL
+418 QGL
-426 EKSIDMVDYFFYFLL
+426 EKNIDMVDYFLYLLL

-447 KISNYHLKNILE
+447 KISNYHLKSILE
-459 EYYKKEEIIQEIIE
+459 EYYEEEMIQEIIGVR
-473 IKDSLEIS
+473 DSVDIS

-489 KNILFEELTEEYELE
+489 KNILFEEFTEEYELE
-504 EFEIPDL
+504 ELEIPDL

-528 PFENE
+528 PFEDE
-533 GKLEMLKIN
+533 GKLEILKIN
-542 FKEES
+542 FKEEY
-547 FIRRKDKRN
+547 FIRKRDKRQ
-556 EFYIS
+556 EFDIS
-561 KIEDKIKL
+561 KVENRIKL

-575 EMRLEEILDKN
+575 KMKLEEILDKN
-586 NRGEIILPFKI
+586 NKDKITFPFKI

-604 EIQNEKIVMK
+604 EIQNGKIVTK

-619 KLKNIFFNNSDSIIN
+619 KVKNIFFNNSDSIIN
-634 APIVELFKNIEKNK
+634 VPIVELFKNIEKNK
-648 FEISKEDLEI
+648 FEISKKDLEY

-663 DQKVTKVKDII
+663 DQKVTKLKDII

-681 RRKIEEKFPET
+681 RRKIEEKYPKKDD
-692 EEIED
+692 IED

>member
-120 QNIKTLYL
+120 PNIKTLYL

-147 RNKIEIE
+147 RDKIEIE

-218 NYKPVDNNKNEFIKG
+218 NYKPVDDNKNEFVKG

-345 RVIYRVESDCINMK
+345 RVIYRVESDCIDIK

-375 KKEKDE
+375 KREKDE
-381 KIERNVE
+381 KIEIGVVG
-388 DKELDDDEIKRIK
+388 KKLDDDEIKKIRESDESLK
-401 EKKAEWENIDFY
+401 NIDFN
-413 SDEDD
+413 SDRDDEDEND
-418 EGKDALEL
+418 QGL
-426 EKSIDMVDYFFYFLL
+426 EKNIDMVDYFLYLLL

-447 KISNYHLKNILE
+447 KISNYHLKSILE
-459 EYYKKEEIIQEIIE
+459 EYYEEEMIQEIIGVR
-473 IKDSLEIS
+473 DSVDIS

-489 KNILFEELTEEYELE
+489 KNVLFEEFTEEYELE
-504 EFEIPDL
+504 ELEIPDL

-528 PFENE
+528 PFEDE
-533 GKLEMLKIN
+533 GKLEILKIN
-542 FKEES
+542 FKEEY
-547 FIRRKDKRN
+547 FIRKRDKRQ
-556 EFYIS
+556 EFDIS
-561 KIEDKIKL
+561 KVENRIKL

-575 EMRLEEILDKN
+575 KMKLEEILDKN
-586 NRGEIILPFKI
+586 NKDEINFPFKI

-604 EIQNEKIVMK
+604 EIQNGKIVTK

-619 KLKNIFFNNSDSIIN
+619 KVKNIFFNNSDSIIN
-634 APIVELFKNIEKNK
+634 VPIVELFKNIEKNK
-648 FEISKEDLEI
+648 FEISKKDLEY

-663 DQKVTKVKDII
+663 DQKVTKLKDII
-674 FGINQII
+674 FGINKII
-681 RRKIEEKFPET
+681 RRKIEEKYPKKDDV
-692 EEIED
+692 ED

>member
-74 LSEKKLLEEEGVDT
+74 LNEKKLLEEDGVDT

-120 QNIKTLYL
+120 PNIKTLYL

-139 EYKESSKY
+139 EYKEASKY
-147 RNKIEIE
+147 RDKIKIE

-218 NYKPVDNNKNEFIKG
+218 NYKPVDDNKNEFIKG

-295 KLFNFFKMLEYN
+295 KLFNFFKMLEYS

-332 NISRLREYVKYLA
+332 NISRLREYVKYLL
-345 RVIYRVESDCINMK
+345 RVIYRVKSDCIDIK

-375 KKEKDE
+375 KREKDE
-381 KIERNVE
+381 KIEIGVVG
-388 DKELDDDEIKRIK
+388 KKLDDDEIKKIRESDESLK
-401 EKKAEWENIDFY
+401 NIDFN
-413 SDEDD
+413 SDRDDEDEND
-418 EGKDALEL
+418 QGL
-426 EKSIDMVDYFFYFLL
+426 EKNIDMVDYFLYLLL

-447 KISNYHLKNILE
+447 KISNYHLKSILE
-459 EYYKKEEIIQEIIE
+459 EYYEEEMIQEIIGVR
-473 IKDSLEIS
+473 DSVDIS

-489 KNILFEELTEEYELE
+489 KNILFEEFTEEYELE
-504 EFEIPDL
+504 ELEIPDL

-516 GLLKYKGGILDI
+516 GLLKYKGGTLDI
-528 PFENE
+528 PFEDE
-533 GKLEMLKIN
+533 GKLEILKIN
-542 FKEES
+542 FKEEY
-547 FIRRKDKRN
+547 FIRKRDKRQ
-556 EFYIS
+556 EFDIS
-561 KIEDKIKL
+561 KVENRIKL

-575 EMRLEEILDKN
+575 KMKLEEILDKN
-586 NRGEIILPFKI
+586 NKDEIKFPFKI

-604 EIQNEKIVMK
+604 EIQNGKIVTK

-619 KLKNIFFNNSDSIIN
+619 KVKNIFFNNSDSIIN
-634 APIVELFKNIEKNK
+634 VPIVELFKNIEKNK
-648 FEISKEDLEI
+648 FEISKKDLEY

-663 DQKVTKVKDII
+663 DQKVTKLKDII

-681 RRKIEEKFPET
+681 RRKIEEKYPKKDDV
-692 EEIED
+692 ED